1 MAAQELFAVV
11 WNIMKVVLG
20 LICYQYVRITCRSLT
35 LIWLIFSHCSLAAEN
50 SVRYKH

>member
-20 LICYQYVRITCRSLT
+20 LICYQYVRKLAVC
-35 LIWLIFSHCSLAAEN
+35 WLW
-50 SVRYKH
+50 YD